1 MYTTPIATKSSR
13 PRLFIDCWNTLACP
27 SKLVEMI
34 GGSTRSATSLTCAVA
49 TPSETPGFN
58 PNDTDTDGSWP
69 EWLIDCGPT
78 VSANLITASSGTSAP
93 LGALNATFS
102 SESTWPWYFGSS
114 STSTRYWA
122 MSL

>member
-1 MYTTPIATKSSR
+1 MATKSRS
-13 PRLFIDCWNTLACP
+13 PRLFIDCWNTLAWP

-34 GGSTRSATSLTCAVA
+34 GGSTRSATCLTWAVA
-49 TPSETPGFN
+49 TPSEMPGFN

-78 VSANLITASSGTSAP
+78 VSLNLITDSSGTSDP
-93 LGALNATFS
+93 FGALKATFS
-102 SESTWPWYFGSS
+102 SESTCPWYLGSS

-122 MSL
+122 ASP